1 MINKIFKRFSMRKKL
16 IILLLFGFL
25 ISTLAFADHH
35 ITRGPDIG
43 EIYFVGPTSTGE
55 GIYHSTDFG
64 ETATCMDSISE
75 VISICADKT
84 SGCLYR
90 IRMPDALYFSNNYGN
105 YGSWVY
111 RHNNIFSDIL
121 SGKDQGYIYNGIT
134 EHSEDFGVNFI
145 SHICNGYFGLQKTA
159 EIDNQDSV
167 GYAIVYKLSVYD
179 SLYLLKTYDNFEN
192 LEVKHKFNW
201 SQTTNVEL
209 SRGYEDG
216 ELYLYKTTAFEEE
229 KELWYSNDYGESWE
243 LKNEFNCPNLPITG
257 IVGGRQSGELYMV
270 VEYIQLGYEIAH
282 IYIYHSLDYGETF
295 TLYHPFS
302 HGPEPYY
309 ANFEAEPLTG
319 TVPLSVQFT
328 DSSSGENIQNWEWDF
343 QNDGTIDSY
352 EQNPEYTYQD
362 TGYYSV
368 SLTINYMQ
376 TITATRFNYIHV
388 TGNVDVDDGFL
399 NSTMLHL
406 DNTPNP
412 FSNSTTITYTLPH
425 NIHESEIEIY
435 NIKGQLIKTLY
446 SFPNPSFGMHE
457 VVWDGKDERGKQVGT
472 GIYFCKLTTE
482 NTDLIKKLVLIR

>member
-145 SHICNGYFGLQKTA
+145 SHICNGYFGLRKTA

-167 GYAIVYKLSVYD
+167 GYAIVYKYSVYD
-179 SLYLLKTYDNFEN
+179 SLYLLTTFDNFEN

-209 SRGYEDG
+209 SRGNEDG

-229 KELWYSNDYGESWE
+229 KELWYSNDYGDSWE

-270 VEYIQLGYEIAH
+270 AAYIQLGYEIAH

-295 TLYHPFS
+295 TVYHPFS
-302 HGPEPYY
+302 HGSEPYVG
-309 ANFEAEPLTG
+309 NFEASPISG
-319 TVPLSVQFT
+319 TVPLTVQFT
-328 DSSSGENIQNWEWDF
+328 DLSTGEDIYSWEWDF
-343 QNDGTIDSY
+343 DNDGEIDSY

-376 TITATRFNYIHV
+376 SITATRYYYIHV
-388 TGNVDVDDGFL
+388 TDTVAIDEDITFVPGIEL
-399 NSTMLHL
+399 NSY
-406 DNTPNP
+406 PNP
-412 FSNSTTITYTLPH
+412 IVTRTEIYYTLPD
-425 NIHESEIEIY
+425 NIREAVIEIY
-435 NIKGQLIKTLY
+435 NIKGEQIEEIFINNNQSSIEWNTKGLA
-446 SFPNPSFGMHE
+446 S
-457 VVWDGKDERGKQVGT
+457 
-472 GIYFCKLTTE
+472 GIYFYRL
-482 NTDLIKKLVLIR
+482 NIINSPIKKMILLK